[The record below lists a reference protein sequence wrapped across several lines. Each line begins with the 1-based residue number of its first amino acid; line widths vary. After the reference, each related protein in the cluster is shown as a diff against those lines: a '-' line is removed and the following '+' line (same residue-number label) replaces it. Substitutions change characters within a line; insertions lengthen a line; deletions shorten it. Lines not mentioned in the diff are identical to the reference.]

1 MYLHELK
8 IGNVKLKNNILLA
21 PMAGITDL
29 PFRLICEKFEPGLV
43 CTEMVSSKAIYYDD
57 EKTKKLM
64 NLKGE
69 KRPVSIQI
77 FGSDAET
84 MGYAVKYVSD
94 LADIVDINMG
104 CPAPKVVKN
113 GDGSKLLLDL
123 EKAKEIMKSVVKNSK
138 VPVTLKF
145 RKGWDGEHI
154 VATEIAKIA
163 EQSGISAITIHGRT
177 RAEYYSGKADL
188 EIIKKVKESVN
199 IPVIGNGDVIDEESA
214 KEMFEK
220 TGVDGIMIGRGSF
233 GNPWIFE
240 RIKYYLETGEK
251 LPDISSDEKLKI
263 IKEHLNLLVEEKGEE
278 VAIKEFRKHLAAYSK
293 NLPNSSN
300 FRVRVNAIDD
310 RLELENVLDEYFDA
324 RGQKG
329 PGLFCPK
336 EVKK

>member
-1 MYLHELK
+1 MYLHKLK
-8 IGNVKLKNNILLA
+8 IGNVELKNNILLA

-43 CTEMVSSKAIYYDD
+43 CTEMVSSKAIFYGD

-64 NLKGE
+64 NLEGE

-77 FGSDAET
+77 FGSDLEAFE
-84 MGYAVKYVSD
+84 YATKYVSN
-94 LADIVDINMG
+94 LADIIDINMG

-123 EKAKEIMKSVVKNSK
+123 EKAKDILETVVKNSK

-145 RKGWDGEHI
+145 RKGWDSEHI

-163 EQSGISAITIHGRT
+163 QQAGISAITIHGRT

-199 IPVIGNGDVIDEESA
+199 IPVIGNGDVVDEESA

-220 TGVDGIMIGRGSF
+220 TGVDGIMIGRASM
-233 GNPWIFE
+233 GNPWIFKK
-240 RIKYYLETGEK
+240 IKYYLETGEK
-251 LPDISSDEKLKI
+251 LPEITSDEKLKI
-263 IKEHLNLLVEEKGEE
+263 IKEHLNLLVKEKGED

-310 RLELENVLDEYFDA
+310 RCELERELSKYFDNCSF
-324 RGQKG
+324 GTG
-329 PGLFCPK
+329 SF
-336 EVKK
+336 

>member
-1 MYLHELK
+1 MYLHKLK
-8 IGNVKLKNNILLA
+8 IGNVELKNNILLA

-43 CTEMVSSKAIYYDD
+43 CTEMVSSKAIFYGD

-64 NLKGE
+64 NLEGE

-77 FGSDAET
+77 FGSDLEAFE
-84 MGYAVKYVSD
+84 YATKYVSN
-94 LADIVDINMG
+94 LADIIDINMG

-123 EKAKEIMKSVVKNSK
+123 EKAKDILETVVKNSK

-145 RKGWDGEHI
+145 RKGWDSEHI

-163 EQSGISAITIHGRT
+163 QQAGISAITIHGRT

-199 IPVIGNGDVIDEESA
+199 IPVIGNGDVVDEESA

-220 TGVDGIMIGRGSF
+220 TGVDGIMIGRASM
-233 GNPWIFE
+233 GNPWIFKK
-240 RIKYYLETGEK
+240 IKYYLETGEK
-251 LPDISSDEKLKI
+251 LPEITSDEKLKI
-263 IKEHLNLLVEEKGEE
+263 IKEHLNLLVKEKGED

-300 FRVRVNAIDD
+300 FRVKVNAIDD
-310 RLELENVLDEYFDA
+310 RLELEKVLDEYFVPL
-324 RGQKG
+324 G
-329 PGLFCPK
+329 PGLFGAK
-336 EVKK
+336 